1 MLPVWESEIRG
12 FLYGNFLKSGWA
24 LYALSPYRPGRV
36 PVVLIHGTASSPARW
51 ADLVNELEA
60 DPRIASR
67 VQFWLFAYNT
77 GNPLL
82 YSAGCSTS
90 RWRRPWRSWIPR
102 ARTARSGGRS

>member
-1 MLPVWESEIRG
+1 MWESEIRG
-12 FLYGNFLKSGWA
+12 FLYGNFLKTGWA
-24 LYALSPYRPGRV
+24 LYALSPYRPGHV

-82 YSAGCSTS
+82 YSAGLLHESLAKSVADLDPQGTDGAL
-90 RWRRPWRSWIPR
+90 RRRS
-102 ARTARSGGRS
+102 